1 MSLLTGFPW
10 QAKADARILILG
22 SMPGIAS
29 LDAQQYYAHPRNAFW
44 AIMGEV
50 LGFDAGLP
58 YPQRLAALM
67 EKRVALWDVAYQCVR
82 PGSLDSAMREVVAN
96 DFAGFFVSHLQ
107 VGTVLF
113 NGATAEKLY
122 TTRVLPFRPEG
133 RNRPMQY
140 LRMPSTSPAHASM
153 RREEKLVVWQQ
164 ALKSALA
171 DPIESA
177 H

>member
-1 MSLLTGFPW
+1 MSLLTGFSW
-10 QAKADARILILG
+10 QAKADARVLILG
-22 SMPGIAS
+22 SMPGVAS
-29 LDAQQYYAHPRNAFW
+29 LEAQQYYAHPRNAFW

-50 LGFDAGLP
+50 LGFEASLP
-58 YPQRLAALM
+58 YPQRLDALM

-82 PGSLDSAMREVVAN
+82 TGSLDSAMREVVAN
-96 DFAGFFVSHLQ
+96 DFAGFFASHPQ

-122 TTRVLPFRPEG
+122 TTRVLSLNPEG

-153 RREEKLVVWQQ
+153 CREEKLAMWQQ
-164 ALKSALA
+164 ALKSPLA
-171 DPIESA
+171 DPIDSA